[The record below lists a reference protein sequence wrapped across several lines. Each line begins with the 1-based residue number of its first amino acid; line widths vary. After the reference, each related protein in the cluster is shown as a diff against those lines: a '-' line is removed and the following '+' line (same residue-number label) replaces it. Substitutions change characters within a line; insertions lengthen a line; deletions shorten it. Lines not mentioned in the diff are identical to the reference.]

1 MFQTNNN
8 NNPKAAEKTTVTRIR
23 EGKKNT
29 RKMSLWQNQMA
40 KKMCTGAIMVLIIKI
55 HLHFS

>member
-23 EGKKNT
+23 EGKKIHEKCLFGKI
-29 RKMSLWQNQMA
+29 RWP
-40 KKMCTGAIMVLIIKI
+40 KKCVRAR
-55 HLHFS
+55 